1 MTDTFDKLRND
12 LKKEIEA
19 RAVPFYPKDSVSN
32 QQEIEDREGAYT
44 AELRFAGDENTV
56 ALKRLTCDKYQ
67 NVEYNAFQKL
77 LNEVSLFKLFT

>member
-12 LKKEIEA
+12 LQKEIDA
-19 RAVPFYPKDSVSN
+19 RAVPFYPENSFWGK
-32 QQEIEDREGAYT
+32 QKIEEREEAHI
-44 AELRFAGDENTV
+44 AELRFAGDEITV

-67 NVEYNAFQKL
+67 NVEYNAFRNL